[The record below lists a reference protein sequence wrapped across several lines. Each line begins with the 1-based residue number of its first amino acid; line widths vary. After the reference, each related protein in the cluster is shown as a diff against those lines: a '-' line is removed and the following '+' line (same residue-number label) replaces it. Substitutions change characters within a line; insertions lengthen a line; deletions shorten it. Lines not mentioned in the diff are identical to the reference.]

1 MTTQHTVPTIMS
13 EGWWGEVMFPDP
25 KIGAFWKDLESWW
38 GLSSGS
44 FHHRGDT
51 AIASNTTKDSGQESE
66 GWMKSLPSLHQHSNL
81 LPEPPI
87 GQTYLESRGEE
98 ILSLTIQNTVEDGA
112 KIDLGAKRNLKLTG
126 EARL

>member
-66 GWMKSLPSLHQHSNL
+66 GWMKSLPSLH
-81 LPEPPI
+81 
-87 GQTYLESRGEE
+87 T
-98 ILSLTIQNTVEDGA
+98 GA
-112 KIDLGAKRNLKLTG
+112 KNVPDT
-126 EARL
+126 